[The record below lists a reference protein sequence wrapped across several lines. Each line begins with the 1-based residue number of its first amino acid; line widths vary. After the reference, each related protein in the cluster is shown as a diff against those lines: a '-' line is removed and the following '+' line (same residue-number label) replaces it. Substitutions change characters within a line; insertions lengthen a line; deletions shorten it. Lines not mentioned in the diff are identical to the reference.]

1 MNLFKIKPMI
11 EGKKSSL
18 KNERQLLNN
27 LNHTQKFFH
36 SQNALATP
44 KIRQASLP
52 LNLE

>member
-1 MNLFKIKPMI
+1 MI
-11 EGKKSSL
+11 VGKQAPT

-36 SQNALATP
+36 SQNTLATP